1 MTNWILCPLRNGL
14 YLTKQAAK
22 TFAAQDIGNVDVL
35 FINNGSTDGTAEWL
49 SSVDA
54 ARISCGNL
62 SVAQS
67 WNIGLRFLFG
77 FKGAQYIDYVLV
89 VNNDVELRPDTYRHL
104 VEDGGFFVTGVG
116 VDDRKAI
123 EPGWKW
129 VTDCNIGGKSEAPHS
144 LWPSPDPTA
153 KRPHPDFSCFLI
165 DRECWDRVGPFDEH
179 CEVAFY
185 EDNLY
190 HVAMHRKGIAAY
202 CLDLPFFHH
211 GSATIKNADPVER
224 ERIQQAAAKNKEYF
238 HSKWKCYPGTPEYEA
253 LFSSETFGVDRCLM
267 GDDRTR

>member
-14 YLTKQAAK
+14 HLTKQAAK

-104 VEDGGFFVTGVG
+104 VEDGGLFVTGVG
-116 VDDRKAI
+116 VAKRAEI
-123 EPGWKW
+123 EPELIYNDDQRGMY
-129 VTDCNIGGKSEAPHS
+129 DGYPD
-144 LWPSPDPTA
+144 PDPTA

-165 DRECWDRVGPFDEH
+165 RRECWDRVGPFNEH

-211 GSATIKNADPVER
+211 GSATIKNADPAER

-238 HSKWKCYPGTPEYEA
+238 HSKWKCYPGTPEYQA
-253 LFSSETFGVDRCLM
+253 LFSSETFGVDR
-267 GDDRTR
+267 